1 MIGIAKTNRNV
12 KMCKKIEILLGHA
25 RLNKHFEIYQTLNY
39 FNNRTYSG
47 KCKTQYISFSVK
59 SNWNIKSNHK
69 LYDRHC
75 KKAKRIFRYLSNIL

>member
-39 FNNRTYSG
+39 FNNSAYSR
-47 KCKTQYISFSVK
+47 KCKTQ
-59 SNWNIKSNHK
+59 
-69 LYDRHC
+69 
-75 KKAKRIFRYLSNIL
+75 